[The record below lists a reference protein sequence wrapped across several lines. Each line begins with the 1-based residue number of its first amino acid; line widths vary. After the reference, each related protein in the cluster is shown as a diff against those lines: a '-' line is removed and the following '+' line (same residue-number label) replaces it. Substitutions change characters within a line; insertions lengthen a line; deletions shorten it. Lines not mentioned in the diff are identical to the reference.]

1 MDIKQKRILTLTLSV
16 IIIFMSAA
24 LSSCAPISASSF
36 IKPTPIEDVA
46 LEKAVIMCEK
56 FGHMP
61 NTTDFIKCAE
71 VRYDEYI
78 LNNR

>member
-1 MDIKQKRILTLTLSV
+1 MDNHRKGMLVWIAIAILV
-16 IIIFMSAA
+16 IIGGA
-24 LSSCAPISASSF
+24 LSACAPMAASPF
-36 IKPTPIEDVA
+36 MKPEPIEDVA

-61 NTTDFIKCAE
+61 NTEDFIKCAE
-71 VRYDEYI
+71 QRYDEYI

>member
-1 MDIKQKRILTLTLSV
+1 MNAEQKKVLVWLGIMVLVILSG
-16 IIIFMSAA
+16 A
-24 LSSCAPISASSF
+24 LSACTPLAASTF
-36 IKPTPIEDVA
+36 IKPQPIEDIA

-61 NTTDFIKCAE
+61 NTSDFIKCAE
-71 VRYDEYI
+71 QRYDEYI